1 MKIEFWMIAV
11 ATVLIT
17 AAVIITIK
25 ITAAR
30 RRKKRQY
37 LETIY
42 PLW

>member
-1 MKIEFWMIAV
+1 MKIEFWMIGIAI
-11 ATVLIT
+11 VLT
-17 AAVIITIK
+17 TAVIITIK

-30 RRKKRQY
+30 RRKKRHY